1 MPATTWVK
9 PCPCHPISLKSSAA
23 SSPGIMSTAPSSSA
37 SAASRRLPTE
47 KQRERAVTEREN
59 VIQRWARLKRAQDMA
74 RETEMVSGAGEPTA
88 EPPGD
93 AARDA
98 PFDLASLPSIE
109 SIAADTDIGA
119 FLRSGVPA
127 ELTRAALRRA
137 WASDPAIRD
146 FIGIAENQWD
156 FNDADA
162 IPGFGP
168 MRATDNA
175 PAMLTQVLGELEN
188 VGVQLA
194 GRPAP
199 VEAIA
204 SSATSPERLDADLG
218 AQPAAVDPIPADSGI
233 GRPSNEM

>member
-1 MPATTWVK
+1 
-9 PCPCHPISLKSSAA
+9 
-23 SSPGIMSTAPSSSA
+23 
-37 SAASRRLPTE
+37 
-47 KQRERAVTEREN
+47 VTEREN
-59 VIQRWARLKRAQDMA
+59 VIQRWARLKRAQNMA
-74 RETEMVSGAGEPTA
+74 QETEIASASVAGPTA
-88 EPPGD
+88 QPPVRAASD
-93 AARDA
+93 AS
-98 PFDLASLPSIE
+98 FDVASLPSIE

-156 FNDADA
+156 FNSPDA

-188 VGVQLA
+188 VGVQLS
-194 GRPAP
+194 GMSAP
-199 VEAIA
+199 VEAIG
-204 SSATSPERLDADLG
+204 SSATSPERLDADQG
-218 AQPAAVDPIPADSGI
+218 AQPAPVDPIPTDPGI
-233 GRPSNEM
+233 GRPSNDLREAGATAESARAANEYEASRNHRRHGSALPR

>member
-1 MPATTWVK
+1 M
-9 PCPCHPISLKSSAA
+9 
-23 SSPGIMSTAPSSSA
+23 
-37 SAASRRLPTE
+37 
-47 KQRERAVTEREN
+47 TEREN
-59 VIQRWARLKRAQDMA
+59 VIQRWARLKRAQDLA
-74 RETEMVSGAGEPTA
+74 REKERVSAGAGEPTA
-88 EPPGD
+88 QPPSD
-93 AARDA
+93 VASDA

-156 FNDADA
+156 FNGPDA

-188 VGVQLA
+188 VCEQLS
-194 GRPAP
+194 GMPAP
-199 VEAIA
+199 VEAIR
-204 SSATSPERLDADLG
+204 SNATNLERLDADQG
-218 AQPAAVDPIPADSGI
+218 AQPAPVDTIPVDPGI
-233 GRPSNEM
+233 GRPSDDMREAGATAGARAANEYEDSRNHRRHGSALPR

>member
-1 MPATTWVK
+1 M
-9 PCPCHPISLKSSAA
+9 
-23 SSPGIMSTAPSSSA
+23 G
-37 SAASRRLPTE
+37 
-47 KQRERAVTEREN
+47 
-59 VIQRWARLKRAQDMA
+59 
-74 RETEMVSGAGEPTA
+74 SGAGEPTA
-88 EPPGD
+88 QPPGD

-156 FNDADA
+156 FNGPDA

-175 PAMLTQVLGELEN
+175 PAMLTQVLGGLEN
-188 VGVQLA
+188 VREQLA
-194 GRPAP
+194 GMPAP
-199 VEAIA
+199 VEAIG
-204 SSATSPERLDADLG
+204 SIATGPERLDVDQG
-218 AQPAAVDPIPADSGI
+218 ARRAPVDPSPADPGI
-233 GRPSNEM
+233 GRPSNETRETGATAEGARGANEHEDSRNHRRHGSALPR

>member
-1 MPATTWVK
+1 MA
-9 PCPCHPISLKSSAA
+9 
-23 SSPGIMSTAPSSSA
+23 
-37 SAASRRLPTE
+37 
-47 KQRERAVTEREN
+47 QQTER
-59 VIQRWARLKRAQDMA
+59 
-74 RETEMVSGAGEPTA
+74 VSAGAGEPVA
-88 EPPGD
+88 APPGD
-93 AARDA
+93 TASDA

-146 FIGIAENQWD
+146 FIGIAESQWD

-188 VGVQLA
+188 VREQLS
-194 GRPAP
+194 GTPAP
-199 VEAIA
+199 
-204 SSATSPERLDADLG
+204 
-218 AQPAAVDPIPADSGI
+218 VDPIPADPGF
-233 GRPSNEM
+233 GHPSNEVREVGATAEGERPANEYEASRNHRRHGSALPR

>member
-1 MPATTWVK
+1 M
-9 PCPCHPISLKSSAA
+9 
-23 SSPGIMSTAPSSSA
+23 
-37 SAASRRLPTE
+37 
-47 KQRERAVTEREN
+47 TEREN

-74 RETEMVSGAGEPTA
+74 QETEMVSGAGEPTA
-88 EPPGD
+88 PPPGD

-156 FNDADA
+156 FNGPDA

-168 MRATDNA
+168 MRAADNA

-188 VGVQLA
+188 VREQLA
-194 GRPAP
+194 GMPAP
-199 VEAIA
+199 VEA
-204 SSATSPERLDADLG
+204 S
-218 AQPAAVDPIPADSGI
+218 PADPGI
-233 GRPSNEM
+233 GRPSNETREAGATAEGARAANEHDVSRNHRRHGSALPR

>member
-1 MPATTWVK
+1 
-9 PCPCHPISLKSSAA
+9 
-23 SSPGIMSTAPSSSA
+23 
-37 SAASRRLPTE
+37 
-47 KQRERAVTEREN
+47 VTEREN

-74 RETEMVSGAGEPTA
+74 REAERVSPSVAETA
-88 EPPGD
+88 TQPPSD
-93 AARDA
+93 AASDT

-156 FNDADA
+156 FNDPDA

-168 MRATDNA
+168 MRATDHA
-175 PAMLTQVLGELEN
+175 STVLTQVFGGLEN
-188 VGVQLA
+188 VGEQLS
-194 GRPAP
+194 GMPAP
-199 VEAIA
+199 VEGIG
-204 SSATSPERLDADLG
+204 SSATDQERLDPDRG
-218 AQPAAVDPIPADSGI
+218 AQPAPVEPSAADPGI
-233 GRPSNEM
+233 GRPPNDMREAGATAEGARAAKEYEASQNHRRHGSALPR